1 MKKFFTGLLGFI
13 LLLCLLAVVFV
24 AVVLVSAHT
33 NGLSFY
39 DQLVTWFGPGS
50 GFAAL
55 FKR

>member
-1 MKKFFTGLLGFI
+1 MKGFLYGLLGLF
-13 LLLCLLAVVFV
+13 LLLCFLAVAFV

-39 DQLVTWFGPGS
+39 DPLVTWFGPGS